1 MSAILLDNRLVHY
14 ELVGRRGQP
23 VIFLHSWLGSW
34 RYWLPTMEYVSERY
48 RAYAID
54 FWGFGESDRR
64 ESVYS
69 ISEYVDML
77 RRFIDN
83 MGMTNVMLV
92 GHGLGGMVA
101 IRAAAEHPALFSKVL
116 AINAPIH
123 GAQLQSVAKPGT
135 FARLLGRG
143 NPSNIWT
150 RQLREMKISDAQIQ
164 KEIIDDTDNLSEG
177 LVAAVL
183 NSIIETDLTADLS
196 RLEVP
201 LLGMYGE
208 RDPLVSPE
216 ASFGEESSTF
226 KQVLRLPKSA
236 HFPFLDQP
244 TVFYRALMD
253 YLGSSGESAVEL
265 KNEWRRRV
273 NQVDYI

>member
-48 RAYAID
+48 RAYALD

-64 ESVYS
+64 DSAFS

-77 RRFIDN
+77 RRFMEN
-83 MGMTNVMLV
+83 MGMSRVVLV

-101 IRAAAEHPALFSKVL
+101 IRAAAEHPELFTKVM
-116 AINAPIH
+116 AVNVPMH
-123 GAQLQSVAKPGT
+123 GAQLQSVVKPGT
-135 FARLLGRG
+135 FSRLLGRSS
-143 NPSNIWT
+143 PANIWT
-150 RQLREMKISDAQIQ
+150 RQVREMKLSDHQIQ
-164 KEIIDDTDNLSEG
+164 KEIVEDTESLSET

-183 NSIIETDLTADLS
+183 NSILETDLMADLA
-196 RLEVP
+196 RLETP
-201 LLGMYGE
+201 LLALYGQ
-208 RDPLVSPE
+208 RDTLVTSEPLD
-216 ASFGEESSTF
+216 EESKSF
-226 KQVLRLPKSA
+226 KQVLTLPKSG

-253 YLGSSGESAVEL
+253 YLASSGDAVEL

-273 NQVDYI
+273 RQFDFL